1 MEEELEEEQMNSETA
16 TDKARKSQQQVDSL
30 TTEVSS
36 LQTNLQQS
44 ESNRLSLEKQVRL
57 YLKQSTLINV
67 VLF

>member
-16 TDKARKSQQQVDSL
+16 TDKARKSQQQVDTL
-30 TTEVSS
+30 TSEVSS

-57 YLKQSTLINV
+57 
-67 VLF
+67 

>member
-16 TDKARKSQQQVDSL
+16 IDKARKSQQQVDSL
-30 TTEVSS
+30 TSEVSS

-44 ESNRLSLEKQVRL
+44 ESNRLSLEKQVSL
-57 YLKQSTLINV
+57 YLKQSTLINA

>member
-16 TDKARKSQQQVDSL
+16 IDKARKSQQQVDSL
-30 TTEVSS
+30 TSEVSS

-57 YLKQSTLINV
+57 YLKQSTLM
-67 VLF
+67 